1 MPSMTRMRASAV
13 RRSRIGAVAYRRDV
27 KSVRGR
33 RRGRRRRG
41 RRRLGSRARQ
51 AVKEAKEAAVG
62 AEHERGVVA
71 VERRPVGLQRAVEGK
86 ELPILTERIGIDLDR
101 LRVAVAAHPLTV
113 ALRLGEDNGA
123 FALGGGAHRLRRADL
138 PEENSEAIYA
148 RMKSE
153 RQQQAAQYRGE
164 GAEAA
169 QTLRATA
176 ERERTV
182 VLAEAQRDGQRVRGD
197 GDAQAV
203 KIYADAFGQDRQFFA
218 FYRSLQAYRAALNG
232 HGTSCGLSPD
242 STFFRFFNGLAGT
255 ASEATPPSPPA
266 PSPPAS
272 H

>member
-1 MPSMTRMRASAV
+1 MRDLLTALALILV
-13 RRSRIGAVAYRRDV
+13 IEGIVYALLPEMMRRLAAHTMATPAQTLRIGAVAYRRDV

-123 FALGGGAHRLRRADL
+123 FALGGGA
-138 PEENSEAIYA
+138 
-148 RMKSE
+148 
-153 RQQQAAQYRGE
+153 
-164 GAEAA
+164 
-169 QTLRATA
+169 
-176 ERERTV
+176 
-182 VLAEAQRDGQRVRGD
+182 
-197 GDAQAV
+197 QAV
-203 KIYADAFGQDRQFFA
+203 KIYAD
-218 FYRSLQAYRAALNG
+218 
-232 HGTSCGLSPD
+232 
-242 STFFRFFNGLAGT
+242 
-255 ASEATPPSPPA
+255 
-266 PSPPAS
+266 
-272 H
+272 

>member
-123 FALGGGAHRLRRADL
+123 FALGGGAHRLRRLGAL
-138 PEENSEAIYA
+138 AAILRRLLLA
-148 RMKSE
+148 LGFHSGV
-153 RQQQAAQYRGE
+153 YRLAVLLGQI
-164 GAEAA
+164 GAA
-169 QTLRATA
+169 QTHIDDRYPEILGL
-176 ERERTV
+176 V
-182 VLAEAQRDGQRVRGD
+182 GD
-197 GDAQAV
+197 LVADLDHDAGAL
-203 KIYADAFGQDRQFFA
+203 DR
-218 FYRSLQAYRAALNG
+218 
-232 HGTSCGLSPD
+232 
-242 STFFRFFNGLAGT
+242 
-255 ASEATPPSPPA
+255 
-266 PSPPAS
+266 
-272 H
+272 